1 MVVVPFAPASRRGF
15 FVCASRCLVGALAA
29 GLPLEWRLPPV
40 NKGFSTRRAAMFR
53 IVEGPARRSASHII
67 RAAPPWFRES
77 TGPPSGSPVSGE
89 QQNLP
94 KTRRFRIKVLHE
106 ASRRL

>member
-15 FVCASRCLVGALAA
+15 FVGMGRCPVGASMVA
-29 GLPLEWRLPPV
+29 LPLEWCLPPL

-53 IVEGPARRSASHII
+53 IAEGPARRSASHII
-67 RAAPPWFRES
+67 RAAPPWFREPI
-77 TGPPSGSPVSGE
+77 GPSSGSRVSDE

-94 KTRRFRIKVLHE
+94 KTRGFRIKVLHE